1 MMRIHVCETGP
12 MKFMLLIYIDPHLL
26 QTLPASEYDTL
37 MRGCLRHADALQAA
51 GTLVMSQRL
60 QPPTSAQTLRRR
72 DELTRIIDGPFAN
85 RKVWDNL
92 NIRNNNATAQQI
104 AQRALAGFN
113 LIEAADADEAMRIAQ
128 QFPWAAYGSIE
139 VRPVD
144 DLDAERVRLGA

>member
-72 DELTRIIDGPFAN
+72 DELTRIIDGPFAET
-85 RKVWDNL
+85 RE
-92 NIRNNNATAQQI
+92 I
-104 AQRALAGFN
+104 LAGFN

-128 QFPWAAYGSIE
+128 QFPWAAYGSFE

-144 DLDAERVRLGA
+144 DLDAERGRLGA